1 MTIDNKLG
9 YRALAA
15 TSTLMAVVGAIL
27 LAFGFW
33 QGGLSLVGFSVAILP
48 VLGHFRMRE
57 TLRALKGRTGGTT
70 GFDAQP
76 VLDQIASIDRRLTAL
91 ADRPAEHSME
101 NELISLREDIKASA
115 DQIRRESRLARISA
129 AQITGKIS

>member
-1 MTIDNKLG
+1 
-9 YRALAA
+9 
-15 TSTLMAVVGAIL
+15 MAVVGAIL
-27 LAFGFW
+27 LALGFW

-57 TLRALKGRTGGTT
+57 TLRALKGRTGGST

-115 DQIRRESRLARISA
+115 DQIRRESRLARIAA